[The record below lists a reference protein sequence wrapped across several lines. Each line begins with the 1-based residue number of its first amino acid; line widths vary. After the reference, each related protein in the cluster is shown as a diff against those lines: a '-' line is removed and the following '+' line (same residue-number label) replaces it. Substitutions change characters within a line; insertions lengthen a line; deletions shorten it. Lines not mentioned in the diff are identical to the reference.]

1 MTVSSNA
8 SSMGAFSISLPVSD
22 LAVSVE
28 FYTKLGFSV
37 TGGDKESWA
46 ILMNGPVIIGLFQ
59 GMFEKPM
66 LTFNPGW
73 ANDTSEI
80 DGFTDIRV
88 LRDSY
93 VAAGLGVEDDTTQDS
108 DSGPASFSI
117 VDPDGNP
124 ILVDQHR

>member
-1 MTVSSNA
+1 
-8 SSMGAFSISLPVSD
+8 MGAFSISLPVSD

-28 FYTKLGFSV
+28 FYSKLGFSV
-37 TGGDKESWA
+37 TGGDEESWA

-80 DGFTDIRV
+80 DGFTDIRA
-88 LRDSY
+88 LRDAY

-124 ILVDQHR
+124 ILIDQHR